1 MSSLGEVLSDQKAP
15 FIVFEGLD
23 GAGTTTQLELLQTW
37 MERTYEQRVYV
48 TREPSNGPIG
58 SLLQLALCRRV
69 QLDAVSL
76 ALLFAAD
83 RVDHIKSEMKEYLEN
98 GITVL
103 CDRYYLSSFAYQLRD
118 MPGGLAW
125 IESINDK
132 AIRPD
137 LTLLI
142 DVPADIC
149 MNRIQKSRW
158 KMELFEELEKLKTI
172 RDNYLM
178 LARHRQSVE
187 RIEVIDGNRDP
198 QEVHKEVCDVVKEVL
213 ITEP

>member
-1 MSSLGEVLSDQKAP
+1 MSSSADVLSKQKAP

-23 GAGTTTQLELLQTW
+23 GAGTTTQLGLLQTW
-37 MERTYEQRVYV
+37 MAQTYKQRVYA
-48 TREPSNGPIG
+48 TREPTNGPIG
-58 SLLQLALCRRV
+58 SLLQLALRRRV
-69 QLDAVSL
+69 QLDGTSL

-83 RVDHIKSEMKEYLEN
+83 RVDHIKSEMEEYLEN
-98 GITVL
+98 GIPVL

-118 MPGGLAW
+118 MPDDLAW
-125 IESINDK
+125 IESINAK

-149 MNRIQKSRW
+149 MARIQKSRW
-158 KMELFEELEKLKTI
+158 KTELFEELEKLKVI
-172 RDNYLM
+172 RNNYLM
-178 LARHRQSVE
+178 LARHRQAVE

-198 QEVHKEVCDVVKEVL
+198 QKVHQEVCDVVKEVL
-213 ITEP
+213 INEP